1 MLIKV
6 DGYINY
12 ISQTDSLNNNV
23 PVDSLYDST
32 PVKNTF
38 YREFSTYDSL
48 QNTVWKKIHDKVM
61 NENWC
66 EYYDINRVVPVIRKH
81 PRTGAA
87 LNALKIFPLSNIY
100 DSVHTDD
107 DFFMIGRTPRM
118 DKIPGITSLKMYLK
132 QHLKR
137 RADLI
142 AEEVQLSEKMV
153 QEDSDGRGN
162 SIEFWR
168 WDNRLVDSNLLI
180 FSEDDFNV

>member
-6 DGYINY
+6 DGYVNFVTH
-12 ISQTDSLNNNV
+12 TDSLNNNV
-23 PVDSLYDST
+23 DVDSSYEATLNE
-32 PVKNTF
+32 NTF
-38 YREFSTYDSL
+38 YIEFSTYDSIHD
-48 QNTVWKKIHDKVM
+48 TIWKKIHTKVM

-132 QHLKR
+132 QHLKN

-142 AEEVQLSEKMV
+142 AEGVQISERFV
-153 QEDSDGRGN
+153 QTDSDGRGN
-162 SIEFWR
+162 DMEYWSWT
-168 WDNRLVDSNLLI
+168 NTLTDSNLLI
-180 FSEDDFNV
+180 FSEEDFNV